1 MTNGNGSFWRQFSF
15 SLLLYKTLLT
25 IVQRFLRPN
34 MCGQGCMSIEAT
46 MFITYDKAYKQISF
60 VQVYE
65 SSKLY
70 EIVRCSSVTRLQ
82 PLEIFGWCS
91 RNLENLEKCLKLY
104 INLRL
109 SLEGFGWNLT
119 TLKYL
124 FVSPCN
130 KLRKSYHLQYIFYNC
145 VTLTTGVY
153 LYCFESLIS

>member
-82 PLEIFGWCS
+82 PLETFG
-91 RNLENLEKCLKLY
+91 
-104 INLRL
+104 
-109 SLEGFGWNLT
+109 
-119 TLKYL
+119 
-124 FVSPCN
+124 
-130 KLRKSYHLQYIFYNC
+130 
-145 VTLTTGVY
+145 
-153 LYCFESLIS
+153 